1 MKKGKPLLTEAFSPE
16 AFRFMYLLVSLLGV
30 CPLVAP
36 VIEPYMKLLHV
47 YALAVLIVDLAGE
60 RRVLRNKGRVLL
72 VIFALSY
79 GCTMLTNRN
88 LFGFSFLSNFLY

>member
-47 YALAVLIVDLAGE
+47 YALAVLIRGPGRRAAGCCGT
-60 RRVLRNKGRVLL
+60 R
-72 VIFALSY
+72 A
-79 GCTMLTNRN
+79 GCCW
-88 LFGFSFLSNFLY
+88 